1 MPSMKKKIVVAMN
14 NCLFCG
20 EKAEQISVLNS
31 EWFFPRERI
40 RQQLLKKEFRI
51 QEKVTDPTGSGSDP
65 NYLKHSRKCQENRY
79 LVINKKKNQPTAIPF
94 KRAFHFVYCTIR
106 ARKNYN
112 FDYFSAFNF
121 FLNPDAKKIIPD
133 PDPGKVWS
141 GSGFTKLKNS
151 LKICCHQVLFY
162 PRLTW
167 FHCFTWN
174 LI

>member
-1 MPSMKKKIVVAMN
+1 MKKKIVGAMN

-40 RQQLLKKEFRI
+40 RQRLLKKEFRI

-65 NYLKHSRKCQENRY
+65 NYFKHSRKFQENRY

-121 FLNPDAKKIIPD
+121 FLNQDPKKIIPD

-151 LKICCHQVLFY
+151 LKICCQQVLFI
-162 PRLTW
+162 LG
-167 FHCFTWN
+167 
-174 LI
+174 

>member
-1 MPSMKKKIVVAMN
+1 MPSMKKKIVGAMN

-151 LKICCHQVLFY
+151 LKICCQQVLFY